1 MQPTTGTVT
10 FLGNKLHLKG
20 QPVNVGDKAP
30 DFKVLANDLSERGL
44 AGYAGKVVI
53 ISVVPS
59 LDTGVCDMQ
68 TRRFN
73 QELAKMSDD
82 VAVLTISCDLP
93 FAQARWCG
101 AAGAKALETLSDHKD
116 LSFGLAYGLAI
127 EELRLLARAVFVL
140 DKKGVIAYKELVPEM
155 THEVNFDAA
164 LTAARALVG

>member
-30 DFKVLANDLSERGL
+30 DFKALANDLSERGL

-73 QELAKMSDD
+73 QELAKMSDG

-101 AAGAKALETLSDHKD
+101 AAGVKGVETLSDHRD
-116 LSFGLAYGLAI
+116 LSFGLAYGLVI
-127 EELRLLARAVFVL
+127 DELRLLARSVFVL
-140 DKKGVIAYKELVPEM
+140 DKKGVVAYKELVPEM

-164 LTAARALVG
+164 LAAARALVS

>member
-1 MQPTTGTVT
+1 MQETAETIT
-10 FLGNKLHLKG
+10 FLGNKLHLNGHLVK
-20 QPVNVGDKAP
+20 VGDKAP
-30 DFKVLANDLSERGL
+30 GFHAIANDLSERKL
-44 AGYAGKVVI
+44 SDYAGKIVI
-53 ISVVPS
+53 LSVVPS

-73 QELAKMSDD
+73 KEMAELSDD
-82 VAVLTISCDLP
+82 VAILTISCDLP

-101 AAGAKALETLSDHKD
+101 AAGAKAVETLSDHKD

-140 DKKGVIAYKELVPEM
+140 DKKGAIVYKELVPEM

-164 LTAARALVG
+164 LTASRALVG